1 MQKQVNFFEQNVQ
14 WFALGLGGLFL
25 VWMLY
30 AYVLSTPVAVDVG
43 AHKSV
48 PPGEV
53 DKLTLDGPVADL
65 KRDIVRG
72 EVPEIPQKDYV
83 QNFLA
88 AIHGSKDQPVQ
99 LAKYQ
104 IRSTP
109 MVPEALPGGE
119 APEGTQVADTGK
131 PVKELPKPPA
141 AKVGSH
147 TEGRS
152 QVTYQDPA
160 WQPTPGKAN
169 DIPAEI
175 TADKDW
181 WSGEFI
187 IDGGE
192 LYKAFAKA
200 FDVKRIEAV
209 YLDATPFFQT
219 ALVDVQLVRQE
230 IVGGNKVVKEEVVKQ
245 LANQPVTVRPP
256 YPAPDADPTVFGN
269 YLNTVTQNQV
279 ELQMPPF
286 YQVIAGDPWMEPGEA
301 TDALLTQMRDANKE
315 QRKQMKEQQRQQL
328 LAKQQQAA
336 QARGARVA
344 AVGGGIQPE
353 GDMEEGM
360 MDPAFR
366 GGTGFRGRPAYT
378 PPPTPLAPGA
388 RPRTPLPGRPGA
400 ARGAVIPPA
409 GPVVLTSGKFQV
421 SDGMGPIRIIAHD
434 DTVQPGK
441 TYRYKLRYKLFN
453 PVYRGNAAA
462 PELTKTFALSATDS
476 PWTKTFTMR
485 PKVEFFLAAA
495 GRDKASF
502 DTFQFVNGQVR
513 KSTLTNLTSGDAIG
527 GTGWSLVDAG
537 GTGDK
542 AYALMMDENGQVVR
556 REPKTDKESDRYDE
570 LNFEANP
577 PAVGAAQ

>member
-14 WFALGLGGLFL
+14 WFALGVGGLFL
-25 VWMLY
+25 LWMLY

-43 AHKSV
+43 AHNSV
-48 PPGEV
+48 APGEV
-53 DKLTLDGPVADL
+53 DKITLEGPVNDL
-65 KRDIVRG
+65 KRDIARS
-72 EVPEIPQKDYV
+72 EVPDIPQKDYV

-88 AIHGSKDQPVQ
+88 AIHGSKDQPIQ

-109 MVPEALPGGE
+109 MVPEAMPG
-119 APEGTQVADTGK
+119 EGVVPDSRLAKK
-131 PVKELPKPPA
+131 PVDKLPIPPA

-152 QVTYQDPA
+152 QVSYDDPN
-160 WQPTPGKAN
+160 WQPKPGKAN
-169 DIPAEI
+169 DQPELI

-187 IDGGE
+187 INGDE
-192 LYKAFAKA
+192 LYQAFSKA

-209 YLDATPFFQT
+209 YPDSTPFFQT

-230 IVGGNKVVKEEVVKQ
+230 IVGGNKVVKEEVVQ
-245 LANQPVTVRPP
+245 PLANQPSTVRPP
-256 YPAPDADPTVFGN
+256 YPAPDADPTAFGN
-269 YLNTVTQNQV
+269 YLNTVTQNPI
-279 ELQMPPF
+279 ELQSPPF
-286 YQVIAGDPWMEPGEA
+286 YQVIAGDPWMEPGEQ
-301 TDALLTQMRDANKE
+301 TDALLTQMREANKD
-315 QRKQMKEQQRQQL
+315 QRKQIKEQQRQQM
-328 LAKQQQAA
+328 LAKQQQAT
-336 QARGARVA
+336 QARGARA
-344 AVGGGIQPE
+344 AAAA
-353 GDMEEGM
+353 GDLLPDELGEEAA

-366 GGTGFRGRPAYT
+366 GGTGFRGRPTYV
-378 PPPTPLAPGA
+378 PPTPTLPGV
-388 RPRTPLPGRPGA
+388 RPRPGVIPGRPGV
-400 ARGAVIPPA
+400 RAVAPVL
-409 GPVVLTSGKFQV
+409 PVVLGPGKFAV
-421 SDGMGPIRIIAHD
+421 TEGMGPIRIIAHD

-453 PVYRGNAAA
+453 PVYRSNAAA
-462 PELTKTFALSATDS
+462 PELTKIFALNATDS
-476 PWTKTFTMR
+476 AWSKTFTMR

-495 GRDKASF
+495 GHDKASF
-502 DTFQFVNGQVR
+502 DTFQFKDGQVR
-513 KSTLTNLTSGDAIG
+513 KSSLSNLAAGDAIG

-542 AYALMMDENGQVVR
+542 AYALLMDENGQVVR

-577 PAVGAAQ
+577 PAVGANQ